1 MKHAPTIY
9 GYANLVAY
17 VLTSTTDN
25 IEAESLTFER
35 AIVSDSKKQWKDA
48 IEEKLF
54 SLQNNHTWS
63 LALKPPN

>member
-48 IEEKLF
+48 IEE
-54 SLQNNHTWS
+54 
-63 LALKPPN
+63 